1 MRTEKPAR
9 LLLILMKISR
19 PFLSEKN
26 RTGKWLFLI
35 PEATGLWAA
44 EDVLEATAEETA
56 AIITFFRLFIQRHNK
71 NILKTFYNIAAFLR
85 ILFQTFTVQ
94 LDQENEGNKNDFPL

>member
-1 MRTEKPAR
+1 
-9 LLLILMKISR
+9 MKITR

-56 AIITFFRLFIQRHNK
+56 AIITEAAVFLQEAETEDPVLQICRRQQRRASL
-71 NILKTFYNIAAFLR
+71 LK
-85 ILFQTFTVQ
+85 
-94 LDQENEGNKNDFPL
+94 